1 MLIPH
6 LHLNGRCR
14 EALAFYEKAFFTKTD
29 LIQYISDTQPEKGV
43 VHAEIHIHGQRVML
57 NDRGGNK
64 DFLIESGMQMVV
76 IFGSVKE
83 LKDTYQLMGE
93 DSITI
98 DPIQE
103 TFYSPC
109 VVGFLDK
116 FGVRWSFMV

>member
-6 LHLNGRCR
+6 LHFNGRCR
-14 EALAFYEKAFFTKTD
+14 EALVFYEKAFSVKTD
-29 LIQYISDTQPEKGV
+29 SIQYISDAEPEKGV
-43 VHAEIHIHGQRVML
+43 IHAEIHIHGQRVML

-64 DFLIESGMQMVV
+64 GFLTESAMQLVV

-83 LKDTYQLMGE
+83 LKDTYRVMSE
-93 DSITI
+93 DSVTI

-103 TFYSPC
+103 TFYSEC
-109 VVGFLDK
+109 AVGFLDK

>member
-14 EALAFYEKAFFTKTD
+14 EALTLYEKAFLTKTD
-29 LIQYISDTQPEKGV
+29 SIQYISDTEPEKGI

-64 DFLIESGMQMVV
+64 DFLTESAMQMVV
-76 IFGSVKE
+76 IFDNVKE
-83 LKDTYQLMGE
+83 LQDTYQLMSK
-93 DSITI
+93 DSVTI
-98 DPIQE
+98 DLVQE

>member
-14 EALAFYEKAFFTKTD
+14 EALTLYEKAFKTKTD
-29 LIQYISDTQPEKGV
+29 LIHYVSETEPEKGI

-64 DFLIESGMQMVV
+64 DFLTESAMQMVV
-76 IFGSVKE
+76 IFDSVKE
-83 LKDTYQLMGE
+83 LQDTYQMMSE
-93 DSITI
+93 ESVTI
-98 DPIQE
+98 DPMQE

-109 VVGFLDK
+109 IVGFLDK
-116 FGVRWSFMV
+116 FGVRWGFMV

>member
-6 LHLNGRCR
+6 LHLYGRCR

-29 LIQYISDTQPEKGV
+29 SIQYISDSEPEKGV

-64 DFLIESGMQMVV
+64 DFITESAMQMVV

-83 LKDTYQLMGE
+83 LKDTYELMSQ
-93 DSITI
+93 DSVTI